1 MNNRIIVM
9 VSIVLAM
16 LVASMDSTIINT
28 TIPVIVKDL
37 GGTKLYAWVFTA
49 YMIASTVLSP
59 LAGRL
64 SDLFG
69 RKRIFAAGILLFLG
83 GSLLCGFSQT
93 MVQLVVFRAVQGIGA
108 GFMLPFP
115 AILAGDL
122 FPVEQR
128 GKIQAFFTAMWGL
141 SAVLAPLL
149 GSVFTEYLSWHWIF
163 YVNLPICVVS
173 FLTLLPYKEV
183 YVPKKAQ
190 IDVLGALLFSGG
202 VSLLLATTI
211 VERGLAW
218 YAAGGAV
225 LIAAFFVYERRH
237 ASPIV
242 PMSLLR
248 NKPVSWMLAGSLISY
263 MALFGASSFV
273 PLFVQNQG
281 HSLLTSGI
289 ALLFVAFGWMAVSVP
304 AGKWVLRFGYKRLL
318 IAGNALLVVS
328 AVLMLEFKAGT
339 TLGYV
344 FLAMTVYGLAYGLLS
359 TVSIIGSQ
367 QLVEAHQKGISTSL
381 QMFARNIGT
390 AVGVT
395 VMGAFVTKTDHF
407 YDGIHR
413 LFLFGLIFSLIAFI
427 PPFAQRGQAGEAV
440 KRPA

>member
-1 MNNRIIVM
+1 MNNRIVVM

-37 GGTKLYAWVFTA
+37 GGVKLYAWVFTA

-64 SDLFG
+64 SDMFG
-69 RKRIFAAGILLFLG
+69 RKRIFAMGILLFLG

-93 MVQLVVFRAVQGIGA
+93 MAQLVIFRAVQGIGA

-149 GSVFTEYLSWHWIF
+149 GSFFVEYLSWHWIF
-163 YVNLPICVVS
+163 YVNLPICLVS
-173 FLTLLPYKEV
+173 FLALLPYKEV
-183 YVPKKAQ
+183 YQPKRAS
-190 IDVLGALLFSGG
+190 IDVMGALLFSGG

-211 VERGLAW
+211 VEKGIVA
-218 YAAGGAV
+218 YAAGGVV
-225 LIAAFFVYERRH
+225 LIAGFFVYERRH

-242 PMSLLR
+242 PLSLLR

-263 MALFGASSFV
+263 MALFGAASFV

-281 HSLLTSGI
+281 HSLLISGV

-304 AGKWVLRFGYKRLL
+304 AGKWVLRYGYKRLL
-318 IAGNALLVVS
+318 IAGNLILIVSALLLLAFRES
-328 AVLMLEFKAGT
+328 TPLA
-339 TLGYV
+339 YV

-367 QLVEAHQKGISTSL
+367 QLVEPHQKGISTSL

-407 YDGIHR
+407 YDGMHK
-413 LFLFGLIFSLIAFI
+413 LFLFGLILSVIAFI
-427 PPFAQRGQAGEAV
+427 PPFAQRGHEAELA
-440 KRPA
+440 KKPA